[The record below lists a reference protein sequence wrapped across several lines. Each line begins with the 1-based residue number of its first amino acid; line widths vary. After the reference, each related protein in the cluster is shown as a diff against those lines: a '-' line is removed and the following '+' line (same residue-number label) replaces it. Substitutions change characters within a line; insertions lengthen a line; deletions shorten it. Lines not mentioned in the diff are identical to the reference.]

1 MWPVSLAVN
10 VNANPNYNSNSGTDC
25 PAHNL
30 HYLQAWF
37 GELCFGI
44 SSTPHVFL
52 CKGPFVQV
60 LGLPVYLRLASAP
73 RPGLRRHAGETY
85 TLRERKHL
93 HITGVPR
100 PFRHGEAFQRGSAD
114 TVAGRGFPL
123 SLLRPVQTTGYLPGL
138 SLEGRRGK
146 ATTSSTPTELL
157 TTALRQGVL
166 RWCLVVQSACV
177 LASALRRG
185 ARTT

>member
-60 LGLPVYLRLASAP
+60 LDLPVYLRLASAL
-73 RPGLRRHAGETY
+73 RLGLRRHAGETY
-85 TLRERKHL
+85 ALRERKHL
-93 HITGVPR
+93 YITGVPR
-100 PFRHGEAFQRGSAD
+100 PFRHGEAFGGYCCRERIPALLAAASSNNWVPAWSQPRRPQRKSHYLFNSYRAAYHCPKAGS
-114 TVAGRGFPL
+114 VALVLGCPIHL
-123 SLLRPVQTTGYLPGL
+123 CVGL
-138 SLEGRRGK
+138 
-146 ATTSSTPTELL
+146 
-157 TTALRQGVL
+157 
-166 RWCLVVQSACV
+166 C
-177 LASALRRG
+177 LRRG

>member
-1 MWPVSLAVN
+1 MRVYRWVLLHLHTVHLGRDKTDLTHVAGIFAVN

-52 CKGPFVQV
+52 CKGPVVQV

-73 RPGLRRHAGETY
+73 RLGLRRHAGETY

-93 HITGVPR
+93 YITGVPR

-146 ATTSSTPTELL
+146 PLPLQLL
-157 TTALRQGVL
+157 PSFLPL
-166 RWCLVVQSACV
+166 P
-177 LASALRRG
+177 
-185 ARTT
+185 